1 MEKILIVYYSISHL
15 NTYNLLKNT
24 LKGDNY
30 IFFNVIKDN
39 QEMINFDDFSKII
52 LASGIY
58 FNKMGENLYNFIKIN
73 QKELLTKE
81 VIFIFTSGIR
91 INYYKL
97 KMKKTLLEF
106 GIESKTFGTKA
117 LDTYGPLKL
126 FGGINKKRP
135 NKDDIK
141 KLEDFLLEVGFL
153 WD

>member
-15 NTYNLLKNT
+15 NTYNLLKNN

-97 KMKKTLLEF
+97 K
-106 GIESKTFGTKA
+106 I
-117 LDTYGPLKL
+117 
-126 FGGINKKRP
+126 KR
-135 NKDDIK
+135 
-141 KLEDFLLEVGFL
+141 LY
-153 WD
+153 